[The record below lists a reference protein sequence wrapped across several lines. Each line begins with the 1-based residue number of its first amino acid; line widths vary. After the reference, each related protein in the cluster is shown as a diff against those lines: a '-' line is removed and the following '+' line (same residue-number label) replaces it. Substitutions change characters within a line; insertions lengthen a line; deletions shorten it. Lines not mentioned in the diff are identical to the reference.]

1 MAFVMPSSLPPKRRH
16 PGVDEFDLI
25 KRLLAPL
32 AEAMPGTFDL
42 TNDAAVVSPPA
53 GQDLVV
59 TKDMVA
65 AGVHFLPDDPPD
77 LIARKLLR
85 VNLSDLAAMGAS
97 PLGYLVGAA
106 FNEPL
111 DEVWIRQF
119 VDGLRLDQEA
129 FGIGLLGGDTITV
142 GSAPLVLSLT
152 ALGAVPQGQALV
164 RSGAVPGDL
173 LAVSGTLGDGALGL
187 RCLRGEVD
195 VDDDDRAHLVD
206 RYRLPRPRLD
216 LGVELRRR
224 ATAVLDISDGLIADA
239 GHLSQES
246 GVAIRIDAGRLPLSG
261 AARRLL
267 DLDVELLNDVLT
279 GGDDYE
285 LLYTIS
291 EAELGRLRDT
301 DAGVSVIGAVE
312 EGSGVRVI
320 DTDGNDMTPK
330 RTGWRHGESMR

>member
-1 MAFVMPSSLPPKRRH
+1 MAFALRSLLHRKRRQ

-32 AEAMPGTFDL
+32 AAAVPGTFNL

-106 FNEPL
+106 FREPL
-111 DEVWIRQF
+111 DESWLIRF
-119 VDGLRLDQEA
+119 VDGLRADQET
-129 FGIGLLGGDTITV
+129 FGLGLLGGDTITV
-142 GSAPLVLSLT
+142 GQAPLVLSLT
-152 ALGAVPQGQALV
+152 ALGAVPQGQALT
-164 RSGAVPGDL
+164 RSGAVPGDV

-187 RCLRGEVD
+187 RCLRDEVA
-195 VDDDDRAHLVD
+195 VDTDDHEFLVD
-206 RYRLPRPRLD
+206 RYRLPRPRLE
-216 LGVELRRR
+216 LGVKLRGR

-239 GHLSQES
+239 GHLSEES
-246 GVAIRIDAGRLPLSG
+246 NVAIRIDAERLPLSG
-261 AARRLL
+261 AAQRLVGRDPKHL
-267 DLDVELLNDVLT
+267 DDVLT

-285 LLYTIS
+285 LLFTIG
-291 EAELGRLRDT
+291 EADLAALTET
-301 DAGVSVIGAVE
+301 DAGVSAIGVVE
-312 EGSGVRVI
+312 AGSGVRVV
-320 DTDGNDMTPK
+320 DGMGVDITPT
-330 RTGWRHGESMR
+330 RTGWRHGEFTR